1 MGRSKTKLTAS
12 EMSDR
17 QRLEAIVDHAR
28 SAAADLREIRDRRL
42 YRGTHATF
50 ESYCQS
56 RGYDLEF
63 LQIFLEEGC
72 D

>member
-1 MGRSKTKLTAS
+1 MTKPRSKLTPS

-17 QRLEAIVDHAR
+17 QSLEAIVDHAR
-28 SAAADLREIRDRRL
+28 SAAADLQEIQDRWL

-56 RGYDLEF
+56 RG
-63 LQIFLEEGC
+63 
-72 D
+72 